1 MTTMVTAVKDETL
14 RRYRPYPAYKD
25 SGVEWLGDI
34 PAHWDV
40 KRLKY
45 VAPLRIT
52 KLDIKPDDAVYVGLE
67 NVESWTGRL
76 LLESQPES
84 VDSIVGAFRAGDVLF
99 GKLRP
104 YLAKVARPDF
114 DGVCTSEILSLR
126 PAAGCT
132 QSYVMY
138 GLLNAPYIRW
148 LDSFTYGTKMPRLS
162 PSQVAGS
169 FVSQPPLEEQRAIA
183 NFLNHETARIDA
195 LVAKK
200 QRLIELL
207 QEQRAGLI
215 TRAVTKGLDPSVPM
229 KDSGVEWLDQYPKH
243 WNGLPLKRWVGVK
256 ITDGPHETPEL
267 LPNGVDFISA
277 EAVNEGRIN
286 FERRRG
292 FISSELHAIYCR
304 KCRPARDDILMC
316 KSGATTGK
324 LARVDVDFEFSV
336 WSPLAMIRACKSR
349 IMPAFLEMALQSDY
363 VQHQIRRTWSAGT
376 QPNISMGDLE
386 QLFVVAPPLGEQAA
400 ILDCLGRTIGGFGV
414 LIGRVKEAIERL
426 NELRTAVISAAVTGK
441 IDVRQEVT

>member
-1 MTTMVTAVKDETL
+1 MTTMGTAVQDETL

-114 DGVCTSEILSLR
+114 DGVCTGEILSLR

-183 NFLNHETARIDA
+183 NFLDRETGRIDA

-200 QRLIELL
+200 QRLIQLL
-207 QEQRAGLI
+207 QEQRNALI
-215 TRAVTKGLDPSVPM
+215 TRAVTMGLDPSVPM
-229 KDSGVEWLDQYPKH
+229 KDSGVEWLGEIPEH
-243 WNGLPLKRWVGVK
+243 WEAERIKWVAKMESGHTPDKKTDAYWRNGSIPWVSLADTSQLRKVDYIGSTAVL
-256 ITDGPHETPEL
+256 TTPEGIANSSAHVLPSGTVVFSRDATIGLCAITQGEMAVSQHFIGWICGERICPEYL
-267 LPNGVDFISA
+267 LLALRSMS
-277 EAVNEGRIN
+277 EEL
-286 FERRRG
+286 ER
-292 FISSELHAIYCR
+292 LT
-304 KCRPARDDILMC
+304 M
-316 KSGATTGK
+316 GAT
-324 LARVDVDFEFSV
+324 V
-336 WSPLAMIRACKSR
+336 
-349 IMPAFLEMALQSDY
+349 
-363 VQHQIRRTWSAGT
+363 
-376 QPNISMGDLE
+376 
-386 QLFVVAPPLGEQAA
+386 
-400 ILDCLGRTIGGFGV
+400 RTIGMPDVRCLAIPIPPLKEQQAIVDDALHSRAEIDKLVFK
-414 LIGRVKEAIERL
+414 VKEVITRL
-426 NELRTAVISAAVTGK
+426 RELRAALISAAVTGK
-441 IDVRQEVT
+441 IDVREVET